1 MPVGYPGDP
10 LLLTEQLRPAATEW
24 VAQEGDGRSREII
37 FIVCL

>member
-10 LLLTEQLRPAATEW
+10 LLHTEQLKPTGTEW
-24 VAQEGDGRSREII
+24 VAQEGDGRSGEII